1 MIRREFDKYRSPGK
15 RTPRGRLSRILVV
28 VNATWRRVVALGLVY
43 AMLGC
48 SQKVTDDPA
57 DGMSLYITG
66 DASCDI
72 RAGDEAWLAA
82 APAAWSLVERDAL
95 GLEPGDAKP
104 QFVLFDEVC
113 SYGSADGKRWHA
125 ALHDGEVTLPDGA
138 VLPPVVASFAA
149 PGPGGTPFMAMAL
162 PSVWRAQGVSS
173 ELGLEKMLFAVFV
186 HEMAH
191 TRQFGIYAPK
201 LDDLTT
207 LWALPEDLDDDAV
220 QERFADQPDFAAS
233 VDRERELLYAALEGD
248 EESARSRARQA
259 LNLIE
264 ARRARWYVGVDE
276 RYAELEDVFLTLEG
290 VGNFAGYAWL
300 VHAEGGAMPPEV
312 AAAGMRRGGRRWS
325 QDEGMAIFLVL
336 QRLNPQ
342 WSGAAFGT
350 APRPALQLLEES
362 VR

>member
-1 MIRREFDKYRSPGK
+1 
-15 RTPRGRLSRILVV
+15 
-28 VNATWRRVVALGLVY
+28 
-43 AMLGC
+43 MLGC
-48 SQKVTDDPA
+48 SQNVTDDPA
-57 DGMSLYITG
+57 DAMSLSVTG
-66 DASCDI
+66 DDSCDI
-72 RAGDEAWLAA
+72 DAGDETWLAA
-82 APAAWSLVERDAL
+82 LPAAWSLVERDAL

-104 QFVLFDEVC
+104 QFVFFDEVC
-113 SYGSADGKRWHA
+113 SYGSADGKGWHA

-162 PSVWRAQGVSS
+162 PSVWREQGVSS

-201 LDDLTT
+201 LDELTT

-220 QERFADQPDFAAS
+220 QERFAEQPDFAAS

-248 EESARSRARQA
+248 EESARSGARKA

-312 AAAGMRRGGRRWS
+312 AVAGMRRGGRRWS

-336 QRLNPQ
+336 QRLNPH
-342 WSGAAFGT
+342 WSDAAFGT
-350 APRPALQLLEES
+350 APRSALQLLEES